1 MVEGSALAAVLVGL
15 AGLEVV
21 SAGEVGAEVWV
32 VVQSPQRQSAG
43 WCSSCGV
50 RAASHGRRVVRLRDV
65 PCGGRPAVV
74 VWRKRLWRC
83 REPLC
88 PRRTWSETHP
98 GLPSR
103 RVLTARAA
111 EEIAAWLS
119 AAVPVAAV
127 AARFGVAWGT
137 AWAAFTSRAAPA
149 VAAAHEELP
158 PPAALGV
165 DETTFL
171 RSGRRRFGDRW
182 CTSVVDLSE
191 GRLLDVVPGRSGGV
205 IRGWVADRET
215 RDPGWAARVS
225 ATVCDP
231 LRAYARGLRTAL
243 PDAALV
249 IDAYHVTRLG
259 LDTLDEVRQHVSR
272 ELAPRRP
279 RKGDV
284 LYDCRRRLRTAP
296 ERLTAQTLAR
306 LREAVNRADPSG
318 AVWLAW
324 RLAHELRRL
333 GQVATAAVPAAAST
347 RSSPRP
353 LRRDDPSFGGSR
365 RAHRVARPDLREVRQ
380 RPGHQRRDRS
390 DQHPDQEDQADRPR
404 LPQLRELP
412 TAAAHHLGQ
421 DHYGQDSHAHRSSTP
436 HHASLRSA
444 ALRDRP
450 HGLHEG
456 RRRHHPER
464 CRRSSRTRDNGN
476 CWIKLSGPYRIAM
489 ASRFPRCTNLAALSS
504 APAPTACSGVPTGRT
519 FPTGSATPASCSA
532 CLPAGLLIRPTAQ
545 RSWSTPLITSS
556 SRTQPRTS
564 RPTTSASETW
574 GLAHFRKLDPSCVLL
589 DEAISASAQKT
600 NELIEAGVG
609 AGRGWLH
616 DPGSRPP
623 PSWRAR
629 EPPTPFR
636 PNAWRP
642 LCRST
647 TTAASNLDLAG
658 GDQRV
663 PSHAGRRRSADARR
677 QHSRGGPSAR
687 VPSTSGTSNG
697 QAPANRAA
705 DTDTR
710 SSVAIDR
717 RGAPCDAPTSAP
729 SCPSS
734 RRW

>member
-1 MVEGSALAAVLVGL
+1 MVEGSGLAAVLVGL

-21 SAGEVGAEVWV
+21 SAGEVGAELWV

-119 AAVPVAAV
+119 AAVPVATV

-137 AWAAFTSRAAPA
+137 AWAAFTSRAVPA

-182 CTSVVDLSE
+182 CTSIVDLSE

-259 LDTLDEVRQHVSR
+259 LDTLDEVRQHLSR
-272 ELAPRRP
+272 ELLPRRP

-306 LREAVNRADPSG
+306 LRAAVNRADPSG

-333 GQVATAAVPAAAST
+333 GQVATGRGARRRLNKIIAEAAAA
-347 RSSPRP
+347 RRP
-353 LRRDDPSFGGSR
+353 ELRRLAATLTEWRDPICARFDNG
-365 RAHRVARPDLREVRQ
+365 RVTNAATEAINTLIKKIKRIGHGYRNFTNYRLRLLITWGKITV
-380 RPGHQRRDRS
+380 DK
-390 DQHPDQEDQADRPR
+390 
-404 LPQLRELP
+404 
-412 TAAAHHLGQ
+412 TV
-421 DHYGQDSHAHRSSTP
+421 TP
-436 HHASLRSA
+436 IGL
-444 ALRDRP
+444 RP
-450 HGLHEG
+450 H
-456 RRRHHPER
+456 
-464 CRRSSRTRDNGN
+464 T
-476 CWIKLSGPYRIAM
+476 
-489 ASRFPRCTNLAALSS
+489 T
-504 APAPTACSGVPTGRT
+504 
-519 FPTGSATPASCSA
+519 
-532 CLPAGLLIRPTAQ
+532 LP
-545 RSWSTPLITSS
+545 
-556 SRTQPRTS
+556 
-564 RPTTSASETW
+564 
-574 GLAHFRKLDPSCVLL
+574 
-589 DEAISASAQKT
+589 
-600 NELIEAGVG
+600 
-609 AGRGWLH
+609 
-616 DPGSRPP
+616 
-623 PSWRAR
+623 
-629 EPPTPFR
+629 
-636 PNAWRP
+636 
-642 LCRST
+642 
-647 TTAASNLDLAG
+647 
-658 GDQRV
+658 
-663 PSHAGRRRSADARR
+663 
-677 QHSRGGPSAR
+677 
-687 VPSTSGTSNG
+687 
-697 QAPANRAA
+697 
-705 DTDTR
+705 
-710 SSVAIDR
+710 
-717 RGAPCDAPTSAP
+717 
-729 SCPSS
+729 
-734 RRW
+734 